1 MSQQL
6 VPVNGGVQEIQTT
19 TTENRL
25 LVVSQQYITANNLES
40 RPTEWVPGGR
50 PIYRRLPATSETYQ
64 IDFFNVVPSPNTAAA
79 YEVQEQGYVYIPWG
93 EGLNSAASMQVVASD
108 SKQDLLIKSGTIVW
122 RYGNTEVLPTIVNLE
137 ILDVVSGKYDV
148 AYQLIFDDSPVQKL
162 YQVSNYALT
171 GLPLNITSSTDS
183 VVGWRYLAVNA
194 FLNTS
199 NNWWANQD
207 TLLPTYAQPDTSFIQ
222 WESDLPQA
230 YSKVTLRCPPNTA
243 YTGTATLSYYDN
255 STLVTVGEVSIQKD
269 STGQFF
275 EFAPN
280 TPVFQSGWNVSFSS
294 LDMAIQNITVT
305 GVLTL
310 LEPQESPST
319 RATLVMYPTGT
330 LPKTV
335 LNDSNETVPAT
346 YCPLAQVD
354 ITNNYK
360 VEKIQDTRFII
371 HRDYVPVA
379 DWLTKPFDEDL
390 IDLYEQ
396 VTDYRP
402 LWMAPPSAMKQEYA
416 ALSENQ
422 ITVEA

>member
-6 VPVNGGVQEIQTT
+6 VPINGGVQEIQTT

-25 LVVSQQYITANNLES
+25 LVLSQQYTSANDLES
-40 RPTEWVPGGR
+40 RPTEWIPGGR

-64 IDFFNVVPSPNTAAA
+64 IDFFNIVPSPNTAAA

-93 EGLNSAASMQVVASD
+93 EGLNSAKSMEVVASD
-108 SKQDLLIKSGTIVW
+108 SQQDLLIKAGTIVW

-162 YQVSNYALT
+162 YQVSDYILT
-171 GLPLNITSSTDS
+171 GLPLSITSSTDI
-183 VVGWRYLAVNA
+183 VVGWRYPAVNA

-199 NNWWANQD
+199 NNWWANKD
-207 TLLPTYAQPDTSFIQ
+207 TFFPTYAQPATSFIQ
-222 WESDLPQA
+222 WGSDLPQA
-230 YSKVTLRCPPNTA
+230 YSKVTLRCPANTA
-243 YTGTATLSYYDN
+243 YTGTATLSYYSD
-255 STLVTVGEVSIQKD
+255 STLVTVGEVPIQKD
-269 STGQFF
+269 TSGQFF

-280 TPVFQSGWNVSFSS
+280 TPVFQNGWRVSFSS
-294 LDMAIQNITVT
+294 LDIAIQSITVS

-310 LEPQESPST
+310 LEPQESSST
-319 RATLVMYPTGT
+319 RATLVMYPAGT

-335 LNDSNETVPAT
+335 VNASNKTVPAT

-354 ITNNYK
+354 ITK
-360 VEKIQDTRFII
+360 DFKIEKIQDTRYII

-379 DWLTKPFDEDL
+379 DWLTQPFDEDL
-390 IDLYEQ
+390 INLYEQ
-396 VTDYRP
+396 VTDYKS

-416 ALSENQ
+416 ALAENQ
-422 ITVEA
+422 ITVEV

>member
-6 VPVNGGVQEIQTT
+6 VPINGGVQEIQTT

-25 LVVSQQYITANNLES
+25 LVLSQQYISANNLES
-40 RPTEWVPGGR
+40 RPTEWIPGGR
-50 PIYRRLPATSETYQ
+50 PIYRRLPAASETYQ
-64 IDFFNVVPSPNTAAA
+64 IDFFNIVPAPNSAAA

-108 SKQDLLIKSGTIVW
+108 SQQDLLIKSGTIVW

-137 ILDVVSGKYDV
+137 VLDVVSGKYDI

-162 YQVSNYALT
+162 YQVSDYALT
-171 GLPLNITSSTDS
+171 GLPLSITSSTDS
-183 VVGWRYLAVNA
+183 VVGWRYPAVNA

-207 TLLPTYAQPDTSFIQ
+207 TLLPTYAQPTESFIQ
-222 WESDLPQA
+222 WESELPQA
-230 YSKVTLRCPPNTA
+230 YSKVVLRCPPNTA
-243 YTGTATLSYYDN
+243 YTGTATLNYYAD
-255 STLVTVGEVSIQKD
+255 STLVLVNEVPIQKD
-269 STGQFF
+269 STGQYF

-280 TPVFQSGWNVSFSS
+280 TPVLQTGWNVSFSS
-294 LDMAIQNITVT
+294 LDIAVQSITVS

-310 LEPQESPST
+310 LEPQEASST
-319 RATLVMYPTGT
+319 RATLVMYPAGT
-330 LPKTV
+330 SPKTV
-335 LNDSNETVPAT
+335 VNASNETVPAT

-354 ITNNYK
+354 INKLYK
-360 VEKIQDTRFII
+360 IEKIQDTRFII

-396 VTDYRP
+396 VTGYQP

>member
-64 IDFFNVVPSPNTAAA
+64 IDFFNIVPSPNSAAA

-162 YQVSNYALT
+162 YQVTDYILT

-183 VVGWRYLAVNA
+183 VVGWRYPAVNA

-207 TLLPTYAQPDTSFIQ
+207 TFLPSYAQPVTSFIQ

-230 YSKVTLRCPPNTA
+230 YSKVTLRCPGNTA

-255 STLVTVGEVSIQKD
+255 STLVTVSEVPIQKD

-294 LDMAIQNITVT
+294 LDMAIQGITVS

-330 LPKTV
+330 LPETV
-335 LNDSNETVPAT
+335 VNASNETVPAT
-346 YCPLAQVD
+346 YCSLAQVD
-354 ITNNYK
+354 ITNTYK
-360 VEKIQDTRFII
+360 VENIQDVRYII

-402 LWMAPPSAMKQEYA
+402 LWMAPPSAVKQEYA
-416 ALSENQ
+416 ALSKNQ
-422 ITVEA
+422 ITVEV

>member
-1 MSQQL
+1 MSQTL
-6 VPVNGGVQEIQTT
+6 VPVDGGVQEIQTT

-64 IDFFNVVPSPNTAAA
+64 IDFFNIVPSPNSAAA

-162 YQVSNYALT
+162 YQVTDYILT

-183 VVGWRYLAVNA
+183 VVGWRYPAVNA

-207 TLLPTYAQPDTSFIQ
+207 TFLPSYAQPVTSFIQ

-230 YSKVTLRCPPNTA
+230 YSKVTLRCPDNTA

-255 STLVTVGEVSIQKD
+255 STLVTVSEVSIQKD

-294 LDMAIQNITVT
+294 LDMAIQGITVS

-335 LNDSNETVPAT
+335 VNASNETVPAT
-346 YCPLAQVD
+346 YCSLARVD
-354 ITNNYK
+354 ITNTYK
-360 VEKIQDTRFII
+360 VENIQDLRYII

-402 LWMAPPSAMKQEYA
+402 LWMAPPSAMTQEYA
-416 ALSENQ
+416 ALSKNQ
-422 ITVEA
+422 ITVEV

>member
-6 VPVNGGVQEIQTT
+6 VPINGGVQEIQTT

-25 LVVSQQYITANNLES
+25 LVLSQQYISANSLES
-40 RPTEWVPGGR
+40 RPTEWIPGGR
-50 PIYRRLPATSETYQ
+50 PIYRRLPAASETYQ
-64 IDFFNVVPSPNTAAA
+64 IDFFNIVPAPNSAAA

-108 SKQDLLIKSGTIVW
+108 SQQDLLIKSGTIVW

-148 AYQLIFDDSPVQKL
+148 AYQLVFDDSPIQKL
-162 YQVSNYALT
+162 YQVSDYALT
-171 GLPLNITSSTDS
+171 GIPLTITSSTDA
-183 VVGWRYLAVNA
+183 VVGWRYPAVNA

-207 TLLPTYAQPDTSFIQ
+207 TFLPPYAQPVTSFIQ

-230 YSKVTLRCPPNTA
+230 YSKVTLRCPANTA
-243 YTGTATLSYYDN
+243 YTGTATLSYYDD
-255 STLVTVGEVSIQKD
+255 STLVTVSEVTIQKD

-294 LDMAIQNITVT
+294 LDMAVQSIMVS

-335 LNDSNETVPAT
+335 VNASNETVPAT

-354 ITNNYK
+354 ISNSYK
-360 VEKIQDTRFII
+360 IEKIQDTRFII

-396 VTDYRP
+396 VTGYRP

-416 ALSENQ
+416 ALSKNQ

>member
-6 VPVNGGVQEIQTT
+6 VPINGGVQEIQTT

-25 LVVSQQYITANNLES
+25 LVLSQQYVSANSLES
-40 RPTEWVPGGR
+40 RPTEWIPGGR
-50 PIYRRLPATSETYQ
+50 PIYRRLPAASETYQ
-64 IDFFNVVPSPNTAAA
+64 IDFFNIVPSPNSAAA

-108 SKQDLLIKSGTIVW
+108 SQQDLLIKSGTIVW

-137 ILDVVSGKYDV
+137 VLDVVSGKYDI
-148 AYQLIFDDSPVQKL
+148 AYQLVFDDSPVQKL
-162 YQVSNYALT
+162 YQVSDYALT
-171 GLPLNITSSTDS
+171 GLPLSITSSTDS
-183 VVGWRYLAVNA
+183 VVGWRYPAVNA

-207 TLLPTYAQPDTSFIQ
+207 TLLPTYAQPVESFIQ

-230 YSKVTLRCPPNTA
+230 YSKVVLRCPPNTA
-243 YTGTATLSYYDN
+243 YTGTATLSYYAD
-255 STLVTVGEVSIQKD
+255 STLVLVNKVPIQKD
-269 STGQFF
+269 STGQYF
-275 EFAPN
+275 EFEPTA
-280 TPVFQSGWNVSFSS
+280 PVFQSGWNVSFSS
-294 LDMAIQNITVT
+294 LDIAVQSITVS

-335 LNDSNETVPAT
+335 VNASNKTVPAT

-354 ITNNYK
+354 INNSYK
-360 VEKIQDTRFII
+360 IEKIQDTRFTI

-396 VTDYRP
+396 VTGYQP
-402 LWMAPPSAMKQEYA
+402 LWMSPPSAMKQEYA
-416 ALSENQ
+416 ALSESQ

>member
-6 VPVNGGVQEIQTT
+6 VPINGGVQEIQTT

-25 LVVSQQYITANNLES
+25 LVLSQQYISANNLES
-40 RPTEWVPGGR
+40 RPTEWIPGGR
-50 PIYRRLPATSETYQ
+50 PIYRRLPAASETYQ
-64 IDFFNVVPSPNTAAA
+64 IDFFNIVPSPNSAAA

-108 SKQDLLIKSGTIVW
+108 SQQDLLIKSGTIVW

-148 AYQLIFDDSPVQKL
+148 AYQLVFDDSPLQKL
-162 YQVSNYALT
+162 YQVSDYALT
-171 GLPLNITSSTDS
+171 GIPLNITSSTDA
-183 VVGWRYLAVNA
+183 VVGWRYPAVNA

-207 TLLPTYAQPDTSFIQ
+207 TFLPTFAQPVQSFIQ

-230 YSKVTLRCPPNTA
+230 YSKVILRCPDNTA
-243 YTGTATLSYYDN
+243 YAGTATLSYYAN
-255 STLVTVGEVSIQKD
+255 SVLVPESTVSIQKD
-269 STGQFF
+269 STGQYF
-275 EFAPN
+275 EFEPTA
-280 TPVFQSGWNVSFSS
+280 PVFQSGWNVSFSS
-294 LDMAIQNITVT
+294 LDMAVQSITVS

-335 LNDSNETVPAT
+335 VNASNETVPAT

-354 ITNNYK
+354 INNTYK
-360 VEKIQDTRFII
+360 IEKIQDTRFII

-402 LWMAPPSAMKQEYA
+402 LWMAPPSAMRQEYA

>member
-6 VPVNGGVQEIQTT
+6 VPINGGVQEIQTT

-25 LVVSQQYITANNLES
+25 LVLSQQYISANNLES
-40 RPTEWVPGGR
+40 RPTEWIPGGR
-50 PIYRRLPATSETYQ
+50 PIYRRLPAASETYQ
-64 IDFFNVVPSPNTAAA
+64 IDFFNIVPSPNSAAA

-93 EGLNSAASMQVVASD
+93 EGLNGAASMQVVASD
-108 SKQDLLIKSGTIVW
+108 SQQDLLLKSGTIVW

-148 AYQLIFDDSPVQKL
+148 AYQLVFDDSPIQKL
-162 YQVSNYALT
+162 YQVSDYALT
-171 GLPLNITSSTDS
+171 GVPLNITSSTDA
-183 VVGWRYLAVNA
+183 VVGWRYPAVNA

-199 NNWWANQD
+199 INWWANQD
-207 TLLPTYAQPDTSFIQ
+207 TFLPTFAQPVQSFIQ

-230 YSKVTLRCPPNTA
+230 YSKVILRCPDNTA
-243 YTGTATLSYYDN
+243 YTGTATLSYYAN
-255 STLVTVGEVSIQKD
+255 SVLVFESTVSIQKD
-269 STGQFF
+269 STGQYF

-294 LDMAIQNITVT
+294 LDMAVKSITVS

-335 LNDSNETVPAT
+335 VNASNETVPAT

-354 ITNNYK
+354 INNTYK
-360 VEKIQDTRFII
+360 IEKIQDTRFII

>member
-6 VPVNGGVQEIQTT
+6 VPINGGVQEIQTT

-25 LVVSQQYITANNLES
+25 LVLSQQYISANNLES
-40 RPTEWVPGGR
+40 RPTEWIPGGR
-50 PIYRRLPATSETYQ
+50 PIYRRLPAASETYQ
-64 IDFFNVVPSPNTAAA
+64 IDFFNIVPSPNSAAA

-108 SKQDLLIKSGTIVW
+108 SQQDLLIKSGTIVW

-148 AYQLIFDDSPVQKL
+148 AYQLVFDDSPLQKL
-162 YQVSNYALT
+162 YQVSDYALT
-171 GLPLNITSSTDS
+171 GIPLNITSSTDA
-183 VVGWRYLAVNA
+183 VVGWRYPAVNA

-207 TLLPTYAQPDTSFIQ
+207 TFLPAFAQPVQSFIQ

-230 YSKVTLRCPPNTA
+230 YSKVILRCPNNTA
-243 YTGTATLSYYDN
+243 YTGTATLSYYAN
-255 STLVTVGEVSIQKD
+255 SVLVTESTVSIQKD
-269 STGQFF
+269 STGQYF
-275 EFAPN
+275 EFVPN

-294 LDMAIQNITVT
+294 LDMAIQSITVS

-335 LNDSNETVPAT
+335 VNASNETVPAT

-354 ITNNYK
+354 INSTYK
-360 VEKIQDTRFII
+360 IEKIQDTRFII

-416 ALSENQ
+416 VLSENQ

>member
-1 MSQQL
+1 
-6 VPVNGGVQEIQTT
+6 
-19 TTENRL
+19 

-108 SKQDLLIKSGTIVW
+108 SQQDLLIKSGTIVW